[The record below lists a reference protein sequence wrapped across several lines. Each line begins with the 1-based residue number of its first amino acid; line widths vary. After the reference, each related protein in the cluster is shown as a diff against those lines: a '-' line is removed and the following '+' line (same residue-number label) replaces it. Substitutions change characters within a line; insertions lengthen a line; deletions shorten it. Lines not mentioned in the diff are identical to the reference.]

1 MTGDLFSDEVFYS
14 PVPKLFPFSLSI
26 PDGGGLLTWRGLLG
40 SWCQV
45 DLPFCFS
52 PWWQGSIYLPRIS
65 ECQVPSRFSDYLQD
79 KVLLNWTGLLG
90 ARVQEFLFLFLSLMA
105 GSSYLQGFLGTCKIL
120 FMSLTLMVGSTYLV
134 MLSEHAAPSSFSFL
148 SLSLVWGVAETFWAP
163 NAKPI
168 RFPIV
173 PLSFMA
179 MVCLPGIAFWVL
191 GVRFPSVS
199 LMVRVCLFGWL
210 SGRPVPSSFPYLSL
224 YFMAED
230 HLPGTFLGMA
240 PRYSLSVSVLDNGVL
255 LPVNTFWAQCTKKIN
270 LSVSILDRGDSLTL
284 WGFLGAQLEE
294 DSPSVTILDNRSH
307 LTWRCFF
314 SAHYQEDS
322 HSVSVLDDR
331 VCLWGN
337 NFWGPDHSIFPFVPL
352 SLMMGHSYL
361 VILSKHPAT
370 FPFLIQ
376 EYSYFCLSPWSQGS
390 LILWEFVFPA
400 PRRFPFLSLY
410 LMAGIHLPG
419 DVFLDSVTKHIPY

>member
-14 PVPKLFPFSLSI
+14 TVPKLFPFSLSI

-199 LMVRVCLFGWL
+199 LMVRV
-210 SGRPVPSSFPYLSL
+210 YL
-224 YFMAED
+224 D
-230 HLPGTFLGMA
+230 
-240 PRYSLSVSVLDNGVL
+240 
-255 LPVNTFWAQCTKKIN
+255 
-270 LSVSILDRGDSLTL
+270 
-284 WGFLGAQLEE
+284 GFLGAQCQAA
-294 DSPSVTILDNRSH
+294 SPIFLFTLWLRTTYLVHFWAWHQDIPYRS
-307 LTWRCFF
+307 
-314 SAHYQEDS
+314 
-322 HSVSVLDDR
+322 
-331 VCLWGN
+331 
-337 NFWGPDHSIFPFVPL
+337 L
-352 SLMMGHSYL
+352 SLIMGS
-361 VILSKHPAT
+361 S
-370 FPFLIQ
+370 
-376 EYSYFCLSPWSQGS
+376 CLSIHS
-390 LILWEFVFPA
+390 EHNA
-400 PRRFPFLSLY
+400 PRRLTFQSLSLI
-410 LMAGIHLPG
+410 GEIHLPCEASW
-419 DVFLDSVTKHIPY
+419 VPS